1 MVGDEVEGEDKSGH
15 VIENLKSAEFVRS
28 VDKKL
33 IEDRTALQAEV
44 REFLLPGR
52 VSAFVRSILNLYFA
66 TIVKENA

>member
-28 VDKKL
+28 VDMKL

-44 REFLLPGR
+44 REFL
-52 VSAFVRSILNLYFA
+52 
-66 TIVKENA
+66 